1 MNILDAVTDHRVFGQ
16 YFRRPES
23 WQRWFAFLA
32 ALFALPM
39 TPEQLEIY
47 KQHTGRKTPPPGPL
61 HEAWLVIG
69 RRGGKSFMLA
79 VIAIFLACFKDW
91 RSYLG
96 PGEVGTVMIV
106 AADRKQARV
115 IMRYCLGLLEA
126 VPMLKQQIEGVTRE
140 SIALKNRIA
149 VEIHTASFRTTRGYS
164 IVAALL
170 DELAYWPTDESAA
183 APDVEVVNAIRPG
196 MATIPEA
203 MLLCAS
209 SPHSRRGAL
218 WDAYRKHFGKDAD
231 PLLVW
236 QAATRD
242 MNPSVPQNF
251 VDAHLADDP
260 ARGQAEYMA
269 QFRSDLESFVVRE
282 AVDACVS
289 AGVRERPP
297 QPFLSYQGFADPS
310 GGSADSFALCIGH
323 KDHGKQIV
331 VVDALREIKAP
342 FSPENAAYEF
352 ARLLKSYDISRIE
365 GDHYAGAWPLEQF
378 RKFGIHYEPSA
389 KPKSQLYVDLLPLIN
404 SRRIALLDDARLIN
418 QLCALERRTARGGR
432 DSIDHPPGAH
442 DDLVNAVAGVA
453 ALNNK
458 YGSYDTS
465 YSWVG

>member
-1 MNILDAVTDHRVFGQ
+1 MNILDAIADRRVFAQ
-16 YFRRPES
+16 HFRRPET

-32 ALFALPM
+32 ALFGLSM

-47 KQHTGRKTPPPGPL
+47 RQHTGRNTPPAAPL

-69 RRGGKSFMLA
+69 RRGGKSFILA
-79 VIAIFLACFKDW
+79 VVAVFLACFKDW
-91 RSYLG
+91 RPFLG

-115 IMRYCLGLLEA
+115 IMRYCLGLLEG

-140 SIALKNRIA
+140 SIALKNRIV

-170 DELAYWPTDESAA
+170 DELAYWPSDESAA
-183 APDVEVVNAIRPG
+183 SPDVEVINAIRPG

-203 MLLCAS
+203 MLLGAS
-209 SPHSRRGAL
+209 SPHSRRGSL
-218 WDAYRKHFGKDAD
+218 WDAHRKHFGRDAD
-231 PLLVW
+231 PVLVW

-242 MNPSVPQNF
+242 MNPSVPQSF

-269 QFRSDLESFVVRE
+269 QFRSDLESFVLRE
-282 AVDACVS
+282 AVEACVS

-297 QPFLSYQGFADPS
+297 QPFVSYSGFADPS

-323 KDHGKQIV
+323 KDHGRQIV

-342 FSPENAAYEF
+342 FSPENAVYEF
-352 ARLLKSYDISRIE
+352 ARLLKAYNVGRIE
-365 GDHYAGAWPLEQF
+365 GDHYHGRWSSSEN
-378 RKFGIHYEPSA
+378 SA
-389 KPKSQLYVDLLPLIN
+389 FST
-404 SRRIALLDDARLIN
+404 SRR
-418 QLCALERRTARGGR
+418 
-432 DSIDHPPGAH
+432 PGPRA
-442 DDLVNAVAGVA
+442 N
-453 ALNNK
+453 
-458 YGSYDTS
+458 SMWTCCR
-465 YSWVG
+465 